1 MELPLLVSKIA
12 LQRMRSPNAE
22 ILDILSARSVEHHIE
37 AMERLNIGN
46 EFYPLLTG
54 DGVLSENLPD
64 LLKYRIVCDYIFA
77 PLGRENTIQRFQC
90 FCFPVFLRSSNDVG
104 ALRDIRI
111 RTRHH
116 REALLVDYDIRAQQ
130 IKQRVQ
136 VVVTCLQRSR
146 GQHYDSVCVL
156 TEVVDA
162 LICKCLVLLHA
173 AIAQMVG
180 LINDDQIKMRCRV

>member
-12 LQRMRSPNAE
+12 LQRMCSPNAE

-37 AMERLNIGN
+37 TVERLNIGN

-54 DGVLSENLPD
+54 DGVLSENLSD

-77 PLGRENTIQRFQC
+77 PLGRENTVQHLQC
-90 FCFPVFLRSSNDVG
+90 FRFPVFLRSSNGVG
-104 ALRDIRI
+104 ALRDVRI

-156 TEVVDA
+156 AEVVDA